1 MRKRVGS
8 LLESVYVR
16 WLIGRRSEITGIS
29 REEGLLLLFQHMQPG
44 SLTCLPNT
52 DNRRINVECRVDE
65 SRYHPTRLR
74 THCFGC

>member
-1 MRKRVGS
+1 MRKRIGS
-8 LLESVYVR
+8 LLELCTFAG
-16 WLIGRRSEITGIS
+16 WMDIGARSQVS

-52 DNRRINVECRVDE
+52 DNRRINVECRVDD